1 MPFGGKITLTGES
14 EYRKAIQSI
23 TKDLSNMSSQ
33 LKAQTADFSSNDK
46 SIKNTA
52 QVSKELNESLK
63 TQSAELAKAKS
74 SYAQYSVAVQAQ
86 QTKHNQLSKE
96 YKNAVLELERIKQT
110 SGETSEEYKK
120 QAQVVDKLGQE
131 LADSTEELNESKSA
145 MSALKS
151 EINNSQKAIN
161 NTEKA
166 IDELGEETEDAGESA
181 KKAGDGFTVMKGVLA
196 NLATQAIN
204 SAVNGLKNLGGA
216 FVNVGKQAMGNF
228 AEFEQ
233 LEGGVRK
240 LFGEETSKTVIENA
254 NKAFKTAGMSANEY
268 MDTVTSFS
276 ASLISGLNGDTAKA
290 SKLADEA
297 IRDMSDNAN
306 TFGTDISSIQNAYQ
320 GFAKG
325 NFTMLDNLKLGY
337 GGTKTEMLRLVKDA
351 GVVEDSVKS
360 IDDVSFDQ
368 IIEAIHIT
376 QENMKITGTTADEA
390 SRTIQGATGSVKS
403 AWQNMLTGMADE
415 NANFEE
421 LATNFIGTLITPDGQ
436 GGVLGTIIPRV
447 SQVITGM
454 SEALEA
460 MLPQLIQSVVPLIEQ
475 NLPIIMEAIQNA
487 LTTILGVLPEVIPV
501 IADLIPQIVETMM
514 TLLPQLVDA
523 GIEIIISLIEGLTD
537 AIPQLLKM
545 LPTIIKKT
553 VDTLMNNLPL
563 IIKAGVEL
571 LVALIKGLAE
581 ALPQLIDYIPE
592 IVSTIVNVVMENLDL
607 IIDSAIQI
615 MLALIDGLIQS
626 LPKLIAMIPKIIMA
640 IVTGLINNLPKII
653 EGGVKIVTSLVTG
666 LGKSISK
673 VIQKAKEIGETILNK
688 LKEFPSKMIEVGKN
702 LVTGI
707 WNGIKN
713 AKDWV
718 LDKIKGFGESILNG
732 IKSFFG
738 INSPSRVMRDQVGK
752 NLALGLIE
760 GWEKEKPKVENSVRK
775 MEQLF
780 IKMSEKKINEERKAH
795 KATLADEAVYWQ
807 KLTDTFKKGSKEYS
821 YASKQLK
828 ATKQE
833 IKASVSGL
841 TEGMTSSIAKIN
853 DELAKN
859 VKALKDSYKKA
870 VSARSEDIMRSL
882 KLFDEVKFDE
892 AIGKSDLMK
901 NLKDQ
906 VNGLKEW
913 DKTLNS
919 LRGKISNKALMEE
932 LENEDVTSLKTLQ
945 ALNSMSKKELKEYET
960 LYGKKQKLSESHA
973 KSQYADTLKETEKKI
988 ADLEEKATLK
998 VEKITKAY
1006 TKQLEKLGVSGA
1018 KKGSMVGKALA
1029 DGIGDGFSKGMKGV
1043 TGKTKKELQDLLD
1056 SIKKKLKIAS
1066 PSKLYRDEI
1075 GENLA
1080 KGIGVG
1086 FEDGMKSVTSEMQN
1100 ALPTNLDISNASRV
1114 QDDSSKMVSAFKE
1127 ALMQMKIELDDD
1139 EVGRF
1144 IDKTVTRLV
1153 YA

>member
-23 TKDLSNMSSQ
+23 TQDLSKMSSQ
-33 LKAQTADFSSNDK
+33 LKSQTADFSTNDK
-46 SIKNTA
+46 SIKGSA
-52 QVSKELNESLK
+52 QASKELNESLK
-63 TQSAELAKAKS
+63 AQSAELAKAKS

-96 YKNAVLELERIKQT
+96 YKNAVLELERIKSA

-151 EINNSQKAIN
+151 EINNSQKTIN
-161 NTEKA
+161 ATEKA
-166 IDELGEETEDAGESA
+166 MDELGTETEDAGESA

-196 NLATQAIN
+196 NLASQAIT
-204 SAVNGLKNLGGA
+204 SALNGLKNLGGA
-216 FVNVGKQAMGNF
+216 FVDVGKQAIESY
-228 AEFEQ
+228 ASFEQ
-233 LEGGVRK
+233 LEGGVGK
-240 LFGEETSKTVIENA
+240 LFGDDAGKVMENA
-254 NKAFKTAGMSANEY
+254 SQAFKTAGMNANEY
-268 MDTVTSFS
+268 METVTSFS

-290 SKLADEA
+290 AQISDQA

-306 TFGTDISSIQNAYQ
+306 TFGTDIQSIQNAYQ

-325 NFTMLDNLKLGY
+325 NFTMLDNLSLGY
-337 GGTKTEMLRLVKDA
+337 AGTKEGMLQLVKDA

-368 IIEAIHIT
+368 IIEGIHLT
-376 QENMKITGTTADEA
+376 QDRMKITGTTAKEA
-390 SRTIQGATGSVKS
+390 SATIEGSTASMKS

-415 NANFEE
+415 NANFEQ
-421 LATNFIGTLITPDGQ
+421 LATNFVETLITPDGQ

-447 SQVITGM
+447 TQVITGI
-454 SEALEA
+454 STAIQTL
-460 MLPQLIQSVVPLIEQ
+460 LPQLIQAVVPLIQQ
-475 NLPIIMEAIQNA
+475 NLPIIMEAVQNA

-501 IADLIPQIVETMM
+501 IADLIPQIVSTLMS
-514 TLLPQLVDA
+514 LLPQLVDA
-523 GIEIIISLIEGLTD
+523 GIQILVSLIEGITE
-537 AIPQLLKM
+537 AIPQLIKM

-553 VDTLMNNLPL
+553 VDTLIQNLPM

-571 LVALIKGLAE
+571 LVGLIEGLTE
-581 ALPQLIDYIPE
+581 AIPQLIDYVPK
-592 IVSTIVNVVMENLDL
+592 IVETIVKVLIENMPM
-607 IIDSAIQI
+607 IIDSAIKI

-626 LPKLIAMIPKIIMA
+626 LPKLVAMIPKIIVT
-640 IVTGLINNLPKII
+640 IVTTLVKNLPQII
-653 EGGVKIVTSLVTG
+653 QGGVKIVTSLVSG
-666 LGKSISK
+666 LIKSIGK
-673 VIQKAKEIGETILNK
+673 VGEGARKIGETVLNK
-688 LKEFPSKMIEVGKN
+688 LKEFPSKMLSVGKD

-707 WNGIKN
+707 WNGISN

-718 LDKIKGFGESILNG
+718 LEKIKGFGESILNG

-760 GWEKEKPKVENSVRK
+760 GWDKEKPNVENSVKK

-780 IKMSEKKINEERKAH
+780 IKMSEKKINDARKAN
-795 KATLADEAVYWQ
+795 KASLADEAVYWQ
-807 KLTDTFKKGSKEYS
+807 KLTDTVKKGSKEYS

-828 ATKQE
+828 ATKKE
-833 IKASVSGL
+833 IKDSVSGL
-841 TEGMTSSIAKIN
+841 TEGMTSSIAKVN

-859 VKALKDSYKKA
+859 IKSLKDSYKKV
-870 VSARSEDIMRSL
+870 VSDRAEDIMKSL
-882 KLFDEVKFDE
+882 KLFDAVKYDE
-892 AIGKSDLMK
+892 AIGKSDLVN

-906 VNGLKEW
+906 VKGLKQW
-913 DKTLNS
+913 DKTLNE
-919 LRGKISNKALMEE
+919 LRTKITNKELMEE

-945 ALNSMSKKELKEYET
+945 ALNSMSKKELKEYQE
-960 LYGKKQKLSESHA
+960 LYGKKQKLSDKHA
-973 KSQYADTLKETEKKI
+973 KSQYADMLAETEKQI
-988 ADLEEKATLK
+988 TALENKATLN
-998 VEKITKAY
+998 VEKITKNY
-1006 TKQLEKLGVSGA
+1006 TKQLEKLGISGA
-1018 KKGSMVGKALA
+1018 KKGSTVGKAVA
-1029 DGIGDGFSKGMKGV
+1029 DGIGVGFSKGMKGV
-1043 TGKTKKELQDLLD
+1043 TGKTKKELQSLMD
-1056 SIKKKLKIAS
+1056 SIKKTLKIAS

-1086 FEDGMKSVTSEMQN
+1086 FEDGMKGVTREMQN
-1100 ALPTNLDISNASRV
+1100 ALPTSLDIDRASAA